1 MRSCRCGGV
10 RGGVRYAAVGS
21 EQSTVHPALTLLAG
35 THYSLP
41 CTALQCT
48 LLRCFL
54 LQYLEMIDDV
64 MRNGVLRGDRTGT
77 GTYSKFGT
85 SMRFDLRHSFPLLT
99 SKRVFWRGE

>member
-1 MRSCRCGGV
+1 MWCGVV
-10 RGGVRYAAVGS
+10 RGGWLGGV
-21 EQSTVHPALTLLAG
+21 QITVHLAPTLLAG
-35 THYSLP
+35 TAPPPALR
-41 CTALQCT
+41 CTA
-48 LLRCFL
+48 